1 MIGFFLSNRYNES
14 IMKRMSAVFPI
25 TCILLAAAGASGLVM
40 DFMLA
45 VEKMKDIDCPKF
57 LAVLVIVMG
66 LAWAVAAII
75 TGINGYAEAKRV
87 IRQQRKRTPAAR
99 GRAKLNGRQLAV
111 RAILVIAI
119 CAVEIIFA
127 LLTGLKTG
135 QLLYFVIAGLIIP
148 YLFMISGKANIA

>member
-1 MIGFFLSNRYNES
+1 
-14 IMKRMSAVFPI
+14 
-25 TCILLAAAGASGLVM
+25 M

-57 LAVLVIVMG
+57 LAVLIIVMG
-66 LAWAVAAII
+66 LGWAVAAII
-75 TGINGYAEAKRV
+75 TGLNGFSEAKRV

-99 GRAKLNGRQLAV
+99 ARAKLNGRQLAI
-111 RAILVIAI
+111 RAILIIAI

-135 QLLYFVIAGLIIP
+135 QLLYFVLAGILIP
-148 YLFMISGKANIA
+148 YLFMISGKADIV

>member
-66 LAWAVAAII
+66 LAWAVAAIT

-87 IRQQRKRTPAAR
+87 IRQQRKRVPA
-99 GRAKLNGRQLAV
+99 GSRAKLNGRQLAV
-111 RAILVIAI
+111 RAILIIVI

-135 QLLYFVIAGLIIP
+135 QLLYFVIAGIIIP
-148 YLFMISGKANIA
+148 YLFMVSGKANLA

>member
-1 MIGFFLSNRYNES
+1 
-14 IMKRMSAVFPI
+14 MKRMSAVFPI

-87 IRQQRKRTPAAR
+87 IRQQRKRVPAAR
-99 GRAKLNGRQLAV
+99 NQAKLNADEV
-111 RAILVIAI
+111 R
-119 CAVEIIFA
+119 F
-127 LLTGLKTG
+127 
-135 QLLYFVIAGLIIP
+135 
-148 YLFMISGKANIA
+148 ISYSDMWRARKEEAEEASAPDTKETE

>member
-1 MIGFFLSNRYNES
+1 
-14 IMKRMSAVFPI
+14 MKRMSAVFPI
-25 TCILLAAAGASGLVM
+25 TCILLVAAGASGLVI

-57 LAVLVIVMG
+57 LAVLIIVMG

-75 TGINGYAEAKRV
+75 TGINGFAEAKRV
-87 IRQQRKRTPAAR
+87 IRLQRRRAPAAR
-99 GRAKLNGRQLAV
+99 SNSKLSGRQLAV
-111 RAILVIAI
+111 RAILIIAI

-135 QLLYFVIAGLIIP
+135 QLLYFVIAGIVIP

>member
-66 LAWAVAAII
+66 LAWAVAAIT

-87 IRQQRKRTPAAR
+87 IRQQRKRVPA
-99 GRAKLNGRQLAV
+99 GSRAKLNGRQLAV
-111 RAILVIAI
+111 RAILIIAI

-135 QLLYFVIAGLIIP
+135 QLLYFVIAGIIIP
-148 YLFMISGKANIA
+148 YLFMVSGKANLA

>member
-1 MIGFFLSNRYNES
+1 
-14 IMKRMSAVFPI
+14 MKRMSAVFPI
-25 TCILLAAAGASGLVM
+25 TCILLVAAGASGLVM

-57 LAVLVIVMG
+57 LAVLIIVMG
-66 LAWAVAAII
+66 LGWAVAAII
-75 TGINGYAEAKRV
+75 TGLNGFSEAKRV

-99 GRAKLNGRQLAV
+99 ARAKLNGRQLAI
-111 RAILVIAI
+111 RAILIIAI

-135 QLLYFVIAGLIIP
+135 QLLYFVLAGILIP
-148 YLFMISGKANIA
+148 YLFMISGKADIV

>member
-25 TCILLAAAGASGLVM
+25 TCILLVAAGASGLVM

-57 LAVLVIVMG
+57 LAVLIIVMG
-66 LAWAVAAII
+66 LGWAVAAII
-75 TGINGYAEAKRV
+75 TGLNGFSEAKRV

-99 GRAKLNGRQLAV
+99 ARAKLNGRQLAI
-111 RAILVIAI
+111 RAILIIAI

-135 QLLYFVIAGLIIP
+135 QLLYFVLAGILIP
-148 YLFMISGKANIA
+148 YLFMISGKADIV